1 MDILLDF
8 RKRVEREREINVK
21 KKHQSVASYIDS
33 NWVSNPQPRYML
45 WAQIKPTTFL
55 VYGMKLKTTE
65 LPSQDSKHSKESK
78 S

>member
-1 MDILLDF
+1 M
-8 RKRVEREREINVK
+8 
-21 KKHQSVASYIDS
+21 DS